1 VAHSFAILNP
11 GSACG
16 QSAGRIAFGD
26 TLKNKTKADQ
36 SALTV
41 GVFVMSVDK
50 QSNNEKPPTTTQS
63 WPPPW
68 LKIVL
73 IAFAL
78 ACGAW
83 VLAYPPNIQQ
93 SSIVVMLI
101 GFISALAGIAL
112 PRATRE

>member
-1 VAHSFAILNP
+1 
-11 GSACG
+11 
-16 QSAGRIAFGD
+16 
-26 TLKNKTKADQ
+26 
-36 SALTV
+36 
-41 GVFVMSVDK
+41 MSVDK
-50 QSNNEKPPTTTQS
+50 QSEIQKPPTTAQP

-73 IAFAL
+73 IAFAI

-101 GFISALAGIAL
+101 GFVAALAGFAL
-112 PRATRE
+112 PKPTKEWAG